1 LERSATRTCR
11 AVSAAAPA
19 QAGSWFGTM
28 MDGGGGW
35 ILPVLALLVLVGVVL
50 LVVWTIPRR

>member
-1 LERSATRTCR
+1 M
-11 AVSAAAPA
+11 SAAAPA
-19 QAGSWFGTM
+19 QTGSWFGTM